1 MASPATVSR
10 CGMVYCDYLDLGY
23 QSHLDS
29 WVEKKK
35 SKELRAE
42 LKSLIDK
49 YIKPILEFKRKNCNE
64 LVSIAELNGIKSMC
78 KLFDIFGTAENGVD
92 ARGEEYFARMTEMW
106 FLFSVIWSIGASV
119 DEDGRRRLD
128 AFIRELE
135 GMFGFI
141 VK

>member
-1 MASPATVSR
+1 VASPATVSR

-49 YIKPILEFKRKNCNE
+49 YIKPILE
-64 LVSIAELNGIKSMC
+64 NGIKSMC

-128 AFIRELE
+128 AYIRELE